1 MRTIL
6 VYKERAIEKFVVP
19 WFIVTVNAV
28 IIATLQHV
36 IPLKMNWEVPNI
48 SMVTS
53 TLGTCLAFL
62 LVFRLNR
69 AAVRWWNVRQMW
81 GDIVRD
87 SRVLVSAILENMTPD
102 FPKERD
108 MATAWVCGFVI
119 ASKDFL
125 GGYKAMKF
133 EQLAGILNNEQIEA
147 LQNQLVKGNHP
158 ALFAASELRHVLRDA
173 TRVYPDTPTSLAIAY
188 TSEMKHYERYVHS
201 LITMVG
207 GMERV
212 RATPLPIVYV
222 THLRTFLFIFL
233 MVMPYIYG
241 NAWDWWC
248 IPYVSTI
255 AFLLL
260 GVDGAASECEIPF
273 SNQRAN
279 HLNMSAYC
287 LLALRNIQQ
296 LVVHSAHIHMP
307 IDTEKGYQALK
318 AQVDDAKG
326 DDNNV

>member
-1 MRTIL
+1 M
-6 VYKERAIEKFVVP
+6 VYCHSKCSNYPI
-19 WFIVTVNAV
+19 
-28 IIATLQHV
+28 LQHV
-36 IPLKMNWEVPNI
+36 VPLKVNWEVPNS
-48 SMVTS
+48 SMLTS

-102 FPKERD
+102 LPKERD
-108 MATAWVCGFVI
+108 LATAWVCGFVI

-125 GGYKAMKF
+125 SGNKVVKF
-133 EQLAGILNNEQIEA
+133 DQLVGILSNKQIEA
-147 LQNQLVKGNHP
+147 LQNELVKGNHA
-158 ALFAASELRHVLRDA
+158 ALFAASELRHVLRNA
-173 TRVYPDTPTSLAIAY
+173 TRVYPNTPTSLAIAY
-188 TSEMKHYERYVHS
+188 TSDMKHYERYIHS
-201 LITMVG
+201 LVTMVG

-233 MVMPYIYG
+233 MSLPYIYG

-248 IPYVSTI
+248 IPYVSAI

-260 GVDGAASECEIPF
+260 GVEGAASECEIPF
-273 SNQRAN
+273 SNHRAN

-307 IDTEKGYQALK
+307 VDVERKCKNLIAK
-318 AQVDDAKG
+318 ADNVEG